1 MPTSGNPT
9 AQTHERKIISVGQG
23 GCVPV
28 TQTHTLTVVVFKLY
42 YSAYLVYMSVDAC
55 QMEILFSLCVVVF
68 SLIVMIILWPYSCWL
83 CHHYQRSLFFFF
95 SFYGNPD

>member
-1 MPTSGNPT
+1 
-9 AQTHERKIISVGQG
+9 
-23 GCVPV
+23 
-28 TQTHTLTVVVFKLY
+28 
-42 YSAYLVYMSVDAC
+42 MSVDAC

-95 SFYGNPD
+95 LSMVIQIEVYQSFVCIVHVDSLHYSNENHVELAFPISLSM

>member
-1 MPTSGNPT
+1 M
-9 AQTHERKIISVGQG
+9 
-23 GCVPV
+23 PV

-83 CHHYQRSLFFFF
+83 CHHYQQSLFFFF